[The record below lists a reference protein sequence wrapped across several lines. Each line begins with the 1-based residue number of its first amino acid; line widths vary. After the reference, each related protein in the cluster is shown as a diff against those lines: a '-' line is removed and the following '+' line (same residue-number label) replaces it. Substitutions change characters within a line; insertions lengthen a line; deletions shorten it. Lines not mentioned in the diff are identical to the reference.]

1 MTNMMYT
8 IYYILYTMYS
18 WLVEVR
24 SSLVSMVL
32 SLKDCF
38 VELLV
43 RYRFMHRFM
52 NFIIFERVASLT
64 VHIALVTILW
74 WLKVGFDS
82 EGLQFLSKIS
92 HERLR
97 DYQ

>member
-1 MTNMMYT
+1 
-8 IYYILYTMYS
+8 
-18 WLVEVR
+18 
-24 SSLVSMVL
+24 
-32 SLKDCF
+32 
-38 VELLV
+38 
-43 RYRFMHRFM
+43 MHRFM
-52 NFIIFERVASLT
+52 NFIIFERMASQT